1 MRFAQSY
8 FTGLIVVLAVATG
21 FVFAAEWLGVFPT
34 GDLRLDVTMMGLV
47 VFSSAM
53 VFVGLKKRQI
63 VYFLVTLTVVG
74 LILIVASAMIMFPY
88 AVTEIFTRR
97 EAVDGTQFVS
107 TAHSPFEKPLGE
119 NGSLNTLKLLAN
131 STELFLWYDFPR
143 HGANISLVQIDVA
156 ATYGQLSLSLVGF
169 DVNGT
174 NYTVSETFLYE
185 TMGGRSSSSD
195 GPQMAL
201 ASYFYWTPPSVYMPQ
216 DGGFV
221 FENMAKNTIFFQ
233 LRVTEFHEN
242 AEATREV
249 TYYRTL
255 MSSDFAYVGLAL
267 IGSATVLDVYSRVR
281 ERKDRSQV
289 S

>member
-1 MRFAQSY
+1 MHFAQSY
-8 FTGLIVVLAVATG
+8 FAGLIIVLAVATG
-21 FVFAAEWLGVFPT
+21 FAFTAEWLGAFPT
-34 GDLRLDVTMMGLV
+34 GDLRLDVTMIGLV
-47 VFSSAM
+47 IFSSAM

-74 LILIVASAMIMFPY
+74 LILIVASAMITVPY
-88 AVTEIFTRR
+88 TVTEVFTRR
-97 EAVDGTQFVS
+97 EAIDGTRFVS
-107 TAHSPFEKPLGE
+107 TPLSPFEKPLSE

-131 STELFLWYDFPR
+131 STKLFLWYDFPR
-143 HGANISLVQIDVA
+143 HGANVSLVQMEVA

-174 NYTVSETFLYE
+174 NYTVSETFLNE
-185 TMGGRSSSSD
+185 TMGGRSSTGD

-201 ASYFYWTPPSVYMPQ
+201 ASRFYWTPPSIYMPE

-221 FENMAKNTIFFQ
+221 FESMANSTIFFQ

-242 AEATREV
+242 AEATREL
-249 TYYRTL
+249 TYYRTVIG
-255 MSSDFAYVGLAL
+255 SDFAYVGIAL

-281 ERKDRSQV
+281 GRKSRLQDS
-289 S
+289 

>member
-8 FTGLIVVLAVATG
+8 FTGLIVVLAVAAG
-21 FVFAAEWLGVFPT
+21 FAFAAEWLGVFPT
-34 GDLRLDVTMMGLV
+34 GDLRLDVTMIGLV

-53 VFVGLKKRQI
+53 VFVGMKKRQI

-74 LILIVASAMIMFPY
+74 LILIVASAMIMVPY
-88 AVTEIFTRR
+88 TVTEIFTRR

-107 TAHSPFEKPLGE
+107 TGHSPFEKPLSE

-131 STELFLWYDFPR
+131 STKLFLWYSFPR

-174 NYTVSETFLYE
+174 NYIVSETFLYD
-185 TMGGRSSSSD
+185 TMGGRSSVGD

-201 ASYFYWTPPSVYMPQ
+201 ASHFYWTPPSVYMPQ

-221 FENMAKNTIFFQ
+221 FENMANNTIFFQ

-242 AEATREV
+242 TEATREV
-249 TYYRTL
+249 TLYRTL
-255 MSSDFAYVGLAL
+255 ISSDFAYVGIVL
-267 IGSATVLDVYSRVR
+267 IGSATVLDVCSHVR
-281 ERKDRSQV
+281 ERKSRLQDS
-289 S
+289 

>member
-1 MRFAQSY
+1 MRSAQSY
-8 FTGLIVVLAVATG
+8 FTGLIVVLAVAAG
-21 FVFAAEWLGVFPT
+21 FAFAAEWLGMFPT

-47 VFSSAM
+47 ISSSAM
-53 VFVGLKKRQI
+53 VFAGLKKRQI

-74 LILIVASAMIMFPY
+74 LILIMVSAMIMFPY
-88 AVTEIFTRR
+88 TVTEIFTRR

-107 TAHSPFEKPLGE
+107 TAHSPFEKPLSE
-119 NGSLNTLKLLAN
+119 NGSLNTLKLLVN
-131 STELFLWYDFPR
+131 STKLLLWYDFPR
-143 HGANISLVQIDVA
+143 HGANVSLVQMEVA

-174 NYTVSETFLYE
+174 NYTVNETFLNE
-185 TMGGRSSSSD
+185 TMGGRSSVGD

-201 ASYFYWTPPSVYMPQ
+201 ASHFYWTPPSVYMPQ

-221 FENMAKNTIFFQ
+221 FENMASSTIFFQ

-242 AEATREV
+242 TEATREV
-249 TYYRTL
+249 THYRTL
-255 MSSDFAYVGLAL
+255 ISSDFAYVGIAL
-267 IGSATVLDVYSRVR
+267 IGSATVLDVYSRLKG
-281 ERKDRSQV
+281 RKDGSQA

>member
-8 FTGLIVVLAVATG
+8 FTGLIVVLAVAAG
-21 FVFAAEWLGVFPT
+21 FAFAAEWLGMFPT

-63 VYFLVTLTVVG
+63 VYFSVTLTVVG
-74 LILIVASAMIMFPY
+74 LILIVASAMITVPY
-88 AVTEIFTRR
+88 TVTEIFTRR
-97 EAVDGTQFVS
+97 EAVDGTQYVS
-107 TAHSPFEKPLGE
+107 TAHSPFEKPLSE
-119 NGSLNTLKLLAN
+119 NGSLNTLKLLVN
-131 STELFLWYDFPR
+131 STKSFLWYSFPR
-143 HGANISLVQIDVA
+143 HGANISLVQIEVA

-174 NYTVSETFLYE
+174 DYTVSETFLSE

-201 ASYFYWTPPSVYMPQ
+201 ASCFYWTPPSVYMPQ

-221 FENMAKNTIFFQ
+221 FENMANNTISFQ

-242 AEATREV
+242 TEATREV
-249 TYYRTL
+249 ILYRTL
-255 MSSDFAYVGLAL
+255 IGSDFAYVGIAL

-281 ERKDRSQV
+281 GRKSRLQV
-289 S
+289 

>member
-8 FTGLIVVLAVATG
+8 FTGLIVVLAVAAG
-21 FVFAAEWLGVFPT
+21 FAFAAEWLGVFPT
-34 GDLRLDVTMMGLV
+34 GDLWLDVTMIGLV

-63 VYFLVTLTVVG
+63 VYFLVTLTVVV
-74 LILIVASAMIMFPY
+74 LILIVASAMIMVPY
-88 AVTEIFTRR
+88 TVTEIFTRR
-97 EAVDGTQFVS
+97 EALDGTQFVS
-107 TAHSPFEKPLGE
+107 TAHSPFEKPLSE

-131 STELFLWYDFPR
+131 STKLFLWYSFPR
-143 HGANISLVQIDVA
+143 HGANITLVQMEVA

-174 NYTVSETFLYE
+174 NYTVNETFLNE

-195 GPQMAL
+195 GPQMAY
-201 ASYFYWTPPSVYMPQ
+201 ASHFYWTPPSVYMPQ

-221 FENMAKNTIFFQ
+221 FENMANNTIFFQ

-242 AEATREV
+242 TEATREV
-249 TYYRTL
+249 THYRTL
-255 MSSDFAYVGLAL
+255 ISSDFAYVGIAL

-281 ERKDRSQV
+281 ERKSRLQDS
-289 S
+289 

>member
-185 TMGGRSSSSD
+185 TMGGRSSIGD

-201 ASYFYWTPPSVYMPQ
+201 ASNFYWTPPSVYMPQ

-221 FENMAKNTIFFQ
+221 FENMANNTIFFQ

-249 TYYRTL
+249 THYRSL
-255 MSSDFAYVGLAL
+255 ISSDFAYVGIAL

>member
-8 FTGLIVVLAVATG
+8 FTGLIIVLAVATC

-34 GDLRLDVTMMGLV
+34 GDLRLDVTMIGLV

-63 VYFLVTLTVVG
+63 VYFSVTLTVVG
-74 LILIVASAMIMFPY
+74 LILIVASAVITIPY
-88 AVTEIFTRR
+88 TVTEVFTRR
-97 EAVDGTQFVS
+97 EAIDGTRFVS
-107 TAHSPFEKPLGE
+107 TPHSPFEKALSE
-119 NGSLNTLKLLAN
+119 NGSLITLKLLVN
-131 STELFLWYDFPR
+131 STKLFLWYDFPR
-143 HGANISLVQIDVA
+143 HGANVSLVQMEVA

-174 NYTVSETFLYE
+174 DYTVSETFLVE
-185 TMGGRSSSSD
+185 TVGGRSSAAD

-201 ASYFYWTPPSVYMPQ
+201 ASNFYWTPPSVYMPQ

-221 FENMAKNTIFFQ
+221 FQNMASNTVFFQ

-242 AEATREV
+242 TEATRDV
-249 TYYRTL
+249 TRYRTL
-255 MSSDFAYVGLAL
+255 INSDFGYVGIAL
-267 IGSATVLDVYSRVR
+267 IGSATVLDVCSHVR
-281 ERKDRSQV
+281 GRKNRLKDS
-289 S
+289 

>member
-8 FTGLIVVLAVATG
+8 FTGLIVVLAVAAG
-21 FVFAAEWLGVFPT
+21 FAFAAEWLGMFPT

-63 VYFLVTLTVVG
+63 VYFSVTLTVVG
-74 LILIVASAMIMFPY
+74 LILIVASAMITVPY

-97 EAVDGTQFVS
+97 EAVDGTQYVS
-107 TAHSPFEKPLGE
+107 TAHSPFEKPLSE
-119 NGSLNTLKLLAN
+119 NGSLNTLKLLVN
-131 STELFLWYDFPR
+131 STKSFLWYSFPR
-143 HGANISLVQIDVA
+143 HGANISLVQIEVA

-174 NYTVSETFLYE
+174 DYTVSETFLSE

-201 ASYFYWTPPSVYMPQ
+201 ASCFYWTPPSVYMPQ

-221 FENMAKNTIFFQ
+221 FENMANNTISFQ

-242 AEATREV
+242 TEATREV
-249 TYYRTL
+249 ILYRTL
-255 MSSDFAYVGLAL
+255 IGSDFAHVGIAL

-281 ERKDRSQV
+281 GRKSRLQDS
-289 S
+289 

>member
-8 FTGLIVVLAVATG
+8 FTGLIIVLAVATG
-21 FVFAAEWLGVFPT
+21 FAFAAEWLGVFPT

-74 LILIVASAMIMFPY
+74 LILIMASAMIMFPY

-107 TAHSPFEKPLGE
+107 TVHSPFEKPLGE

-185 TMGGRSSSSD
+185 TMGGRSSIGD

-201 ASYFYWTPPSVYMPQ
+201 ASHFYWTPPSVYMPQ

-221 FENMAKNTIFFQ
+221 FESMASNTIFFQ

-249 TYYRTL
+249 THYRSL
-255 MSSDFAYVGLAL
+255 ISSDFAYVGIAL
-267 IGSATVLDVYSRVR
+267 IGSATVLDVCSRVR
-281 ERKDRSQV
+281 GRKSR
-289 S
+289 

>member
-8 FTGLIVVLAVATG
+8 FTGLIVVLAVAAG
-21 FVFAAEWLGVFPT
+21 FAFAAEWLGVFPT
-34 GDLRLDVTMMGLV
+34 GDLRLDVTLIGLV
-47 VFSSAM
+47 IFSSAM

-74 LILIVASAMIMFPY
+74 LILIVASAMIIVPY
-88 AVTEIFTRR
+88 TVMEIFTRR

-107 TAHSPFEKPLGE
+107 TGHSPFEKPLSE

-131 STELFLWYDFPR
+131 STKLFLWYSFPR
-143 HGANISLVQIDVA
+143 HGANITLVQMDVA

-174 NYTVSETFLYE
+174 NYTVSETFLNE
-185 TMGGRSSSSD
+185 TMGGRSSVGD

-216 DGGFV
+216 DGGVV
-221 FENMAKNTIFFQ
+221 FENMANNTIFFQ

-255 MSSDFAYVGLAL
+255 VSSDFAYVGIAL
-267 IGSATVLDVYSRVR
+267 IGSATVLDVCSRVR
-281 ERKDRSQV
+281 GRKGRLQDS
-289 S
+289 

>member
-8 FTGLIVVLAVATG
+8 FTGLIVVLAVAAG
-21 FVFAAEWLGVFPT
+21 FAFAAEWLGVFPT
-34 GDLRLDVTMMGLV
+34 GDLRLDVTLMGLV

-74 LILIVASAMIMFPY
+74 LILIVASAMIMVPY
-88 AVTEIFTRR
+88 TVTEIFTRR

-107 TAHSPFEKPLGE
+107 TAHSPFEKPLSE
-119 NGSLNTLKLLAN
+119 NGSLITLKLLVN
-131 STELFLWYDFPR
+131 STKLFLWYSFPR

-174 NYTVSETFLYE
+174 NYTVSETFLNE
-185 TMGGRSSSSD
+185 TMGGRSSVGD
-195 GPQMAL
+195 GPQMAY
-201 ASYFYWTPPSVYMPQ
+201 ASHFYWTPPSVYMPQ

-242 AEATREV
+242 MEATREV
-249 TYYRTL
+249 THYRTL
-255 MSSDFAYVGLAL
+255 ISSDFAYVGIAL
-267 IGSATVLDVYSRVR
+267 IGSATVLDVYSRLKG
-281 ERKDRSQV
+281 RKDRSQD